1 MNWNHVCSEENPA
14 DPASRGINPD
24 EINQHDLWWNGP
36 KWLLTGEFPKT
47 LSIVETSEELKKSTL
62 TTGITSIQTS
72 VAHRDTKKDV
82 IDLSRFNSLYKVLRI
97 LAYARRFI
105 NKLKKNVVVLPS
117 YITAPE
123 LTESII
129 ILIRQE
135 QMKRYS
141 EEIRTLEIAQQVK
154 PKSQICKLYPFLDNG
169 ILCVGGRL
177 VHAKLPEES
186 KFQRLIPQDSHL
198 ARLIVLNSHQLT
210 LHGGTSQTIAHIRTR
225 FWIPSC
231 RNLVRKM
238 IMNCVNCNRFNS
250 KPVFPLMGDLPKT
263 RRLS

>member
-1 MNWNHVCSEENPA
+1 MVT
-14 DPASRGINPD
+14 
-24 EINQHDLWWNGP
+24 NGA
-36 KWLLTGEFPKT
+36 FPKT
-47 LSIVETSEELKKSTL
+47 LSIVETSEEVKKSTL
-62 TTGITSIQTS
+62 TTGITSLQTS

-105 NKLKKNVVVLPS
+105 DKLKRNVVVLPS

-135 QMKRYS
+135 KKRYS
-141 EEIRTLEIAQQVK
+141 EEIRTLEIAQVK

-177 VHAKLPEES
+177 VHAKLLEES

-210 LHGGTSQTIAHIRTR
+210 LHGG
-225 FWIPSC
+225 
-231 RNLVRKM
+231 LVKQLLTLEL
-238 IMNCVNCNRFNS
+238 VSGF
-250 KPVFPLMGDLPKT
+250 PVVEIWFEK
-263 RRLS
+263 